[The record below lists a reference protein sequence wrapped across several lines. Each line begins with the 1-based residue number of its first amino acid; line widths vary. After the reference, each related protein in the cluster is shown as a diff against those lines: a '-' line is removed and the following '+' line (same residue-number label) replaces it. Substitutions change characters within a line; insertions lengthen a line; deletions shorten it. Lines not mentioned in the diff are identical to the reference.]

1 MKSVREFLKPPVFE
15 DEQKTHQAYLLNIVI
30 LGLILIPIP
39 YVIYALFINPQNA
52 GRALIQGGVGELI
65 NIFLFLMLR
74 RGRVHFVSVTL
85 VISFWAFFSIS
96 AITGVGVQGESYM
109 LGYPLVIVIA
119 GILLGSN
126 FAMGVAIFSLLSGFL
141 MVLAENNGL
150 INADVYRPPFLT
162 WILSFA
168 IFPMIALLQFLSSR
182 TVNRALHRAR
192 QSEEKYR
199 LISRVSSDYAFE
211 SRINDDGKGETI
223 WLGGAF
229 EKMTGYTEEEY
240 IKAGGWYAHIHPGDL
255 DKDAEDMK
263 KLLNNQD
270 VLGSEIRTFTKNG
283 EIRWERVFAHPIWDE
298 KENRLVGIV
307 GAVQDITEKKEAEKK
322 LQESL
327 QQQKAILDN
336 IPDMAWLK
344 DLESRYIAVNEQF
357 LKVCGLKYEDIIGKT
372 DLEIWDKSYAEM
384 YRKDDLEVI
393 QSGKRKTIEEKQKD
407 SEGREYWVET
417 TKTPIRNEQG
427 DVIGTTG
434 IARDISERKTAEL
447 ERERFIVEL
456 GAKNAELE
464 RFTYTVSHDLKSPL
478 VTITGFLGYVEQDAR
493 AGKLDSLTRDI
504 GRIRQAVDRM
514 QTLLND
520 LLELSR
526 IGRIVNEPAE
536 MEFGSIVR
544 DALAMLNGAI
554 NARQVHVQF
563 VDEGFKV
570 FGDRVR
576 LLEVLQNLLENAIK
590 FMGDQPNPEIRIG
603 SIQDKHGSP
612 VFFIQDNGV
621 GIEPQY
627 QDRIFGLFNKLDAST
642 EGTGIGL
649 TLVRRIIEVHR
660 GSIWVESQPNQ
671 GTTFYFT
678 LPDASSKQ

>member
-39 YVIYALFINPQNA
+39 YVIYALFVDPQTA
-52 GRALIQGGVGELI
+52 GRALIQGGVGETI
-65 NIFLFLMLR
+65 NVFLFLMLR
-74 RGRVHFVSVTL
+74 RGRVRLVSIIL
-85 VISFWAFFSIS
+85 VITFWAFFSVS
-96 AITGVGVQGESYM
+96 AFTGVGVQGESYM

-119 GILLGSN
+119 GILLGN
-126 FAMGVAIFSLLSGFL
+126 YFAMGVAIFSLLSGFL

-150 INADVYRPPFLT
+150 INADVFRPPFLT
-162 WILSFA
+162 WVVSLA
-168 IFPMIALLQFLSSR
+168 IFPMITVLQFLSSR
-182 TVNRALHRAR
+182 TVNRALQRAR

-211 SRINDDGKGETI
+211 SRINKDDKGETI

-229 EKMTGYTEEEY
+229 EKMTGYTPEEY
-240 IKAGGWYAHIHPGDL
+240 IASGGWYGHIHPDDL
-255 DKDAEDMK
+255 DKDTEDMQ

-283 EIRWERVFAHPIWDE
+283 DIRWERVYAHPIWDHE
-298 KENRLVGIV
+298 ENRLIGII
-307 GAVQDITEKKEAEKK
+307 GAVQDITEQKEAQKK
-322 LQESL
+322 LQDSL
-327 QQQKAILDN
+327 HQQKAILNN

-357 LKVCGLKYEDIIGKT
+357 LKVCGLTHEEVVGRT
-372 DLEIWDKSYAEM
+372 DLEIWENSYAEM
-384 YRKDDLEVI
+384 YRRDDLEVM

-407 SEGREYWVET
+407 GEGREYWVET

-427 DVIGTTG
+427 EVIGTTG

-447 ERERFIVEL
+447 ERERFITEL

-478 VTITGFLGYVEQDAR
+478 VTITGFLGYIEQDAR
-493 AGKLDSLTRDI
+493 AGKLESLTRDI
-504 GRIRQAVDRM
+504 GRIRQAVDKM

-526 IGRIVNEPAE
+526 IGRIVNEPVE
-536 MEFGSIVR
+536 VEFSGIVH

-554 NARQVHVQF
+554 TARRVRVEF
-563 VDEGFKV
+563 TDEGRKV
-570 FGDRVR
+570 FGDRIR
-576 LLEVLQNLLENAIK
+576 LFEVIQNLLENAVK
-590 FMGDQPNPEIRIG
+590 FMGNQPDPEIRIG
-603 SIQDKHGSP
+603 SIQDERGDP
-612 VFFIQDNGV
+612 VFFVQDNGI

-649 TLVRRIIEVHR
+649 TLVHRIIEVHH
-660 GSIWVESQPNQ
+660 GKIWLESQPGK

-678 LPDASSKQ
+678 LPDSK